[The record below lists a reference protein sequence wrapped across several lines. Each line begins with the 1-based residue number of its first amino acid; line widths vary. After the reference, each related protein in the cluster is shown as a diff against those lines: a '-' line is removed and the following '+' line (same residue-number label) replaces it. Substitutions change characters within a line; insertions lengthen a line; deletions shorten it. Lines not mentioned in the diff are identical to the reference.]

1 MGGRRLLVELGLR
14 VVLLQLWLLLVVRG
28 IVLLVRRRRWRWRVR
43 RIQLTRGRGH
53 RV

>member
-28 IVLLVRRRRWRWRVR
+28 IVLLVRRRRWRVR

>member
-28 IVLLVRRRRWRWRVR
+28 IVLLVRRRWRWRVR

>member
-28 IVLLVRRRRWRWRVR
+28 IVLLVRRRWRVR